1 MSGFIQGEDRH
12 QATLFPERLDDYIA
26 EDSSVRVIDVFLDDL
41 DLSGLGFKT
50 HSEKTG
56 RPAYHASTLMKIYVY
71 GYLNRVQSSRRLERE
86 AHRNVELMWLTG
98 RLAPDFKTIAD
109 FRKDNGPAIR
119 LVCREFILLC
129 KKLNLFADAFV
140 AIDGSK
146 FKAVNNRDR
155 NFTKAKMQ
163 RRLQQIDESIERYL
177 GQIASADRQEAAMAR
192 DNKIHRLEDKITAL
206 KTEMARLNTLEVQ
219 MLQTPDQ
226 QISLTD
232 PDARSMATSGR
243 GTGTV
248 GYNVQTAVD
257 AKHHLIVTHEVT
269 NVGHDRHQLH
279 HMAEQ
284 AKAAIGSETLTV
296 VADRGYFT
304 GEELLACE
312 QSKITTYLPRPQT
325 SGSTKK
331 GLFSK
336 RDFIYKA
343 DDDEYECPAGER
355 LIWRFETEEKGL
367 TLHKYWSSHCPTC
380 PIKSQCTT
388 GTYRRVMRWEHEA
401 VLEAAEARLEREPE
415 RMRTRRET
423 VEHPFGTLKC
433 WMGYTHFH
441 MKTLKHVGTEMSLHV
456 LAYNFKRVLSI
467 LGVTPL
473 LQAIK
478 ASVMPSYRQQWAHER
493 YRQRIRWLVGT
504 QNGKAR
510 FKNHSRGDGLTHRLS
525 CCY

>member
-1 MSGFIQGEDRH
+1 MSGFIQGDDRH
-12 QATLFPERLDDYIA
+12 QATLFPERVDDYIA
-26 EDSSVRVIDVFLDDL
+26 EDNAVRVIDVFVDDL

-56 RPAYHASTLMKIYVY
+56 RPAYHPTILLKLYVY

-109 FRKDNGPAIR
+109 FRKNNGQAIR

-129 KKLNLFADAFV
+129 KKLELFADAFV

-177 GQIASADRQEAAMAR
+177 SQIASADRQEAAVAT
-192 DNKIHRLEDKITAL
+192 DNTQRLKDKITAL
-206 KTEMARLNTLEVQ
+206 KTEMTGLKKLEVQ
-219 MLQTPDQ
+219 MLQAPDQ

-257 AKHHLIVTHEVT
+257 ATHHLIVTHEVT

-279 HMAEQ
+279 HMAQQ
-284 AKAAIGSETLTV
+284 AKEVIGSETLAV

-304 GEELLACE
+304 GKELLACE
-312 QSKITTYLPRPQT
+312 QSKITTYLPKPQT

-336 RDFIYKA
+336 RDFTYKA
-343 DDDEYECPAGER
+343 EDDEYECPAGKR

-367 TLHKYWSSHCPTC
+367 TLHKYWSSHCPNC
-380 PIKSQCTT
+380 SLKSQCTT
-388 GTYRRVMRWEHEA
+388 SPYRRVTRWEHEA
-401 VLEAAEARLEREPE
+401 VLEATEIRLEQEPE
-415 RMRTRRET
+415 RMRTRRAT
-423 VEHPFGTLKC
+423 VEHPFGTLKG
-433 WMGYTHFH
+433 WMGYTHFQ
-441 MKTLKHVGTEMSLHV
+441 MKTLKHVSTEMSLHV
-456 LAYNFKRVLSI
+456 LAYNFKRVLAI
-467 LGVTPL
+467 LGVQPL
-473 LQAIK
+473 LQAI
-478 ASVMPSYRQQWAHER
+478 Q
-493 YRQRIRWLVGT
+493 T
-504 QNGKAR
+504 
-510 FKNHSRGDGLTHRLS
+510 
-525 CCY
+525 

>member
-1 MSGFIQGEDRH
+1 MSGFIQGDDRH
-12 QATLFPERLDDYIA
+12 QATLFPEQLDDYIA
-26 EDSSVRVIDVFLDDL
+26 EDNAVRVIDVFVDDL

-56 RPAYHASTLMKIYVY
+56 RPAYHPTILLKLYVY

-109 FRKDNGPAIR
+109 FRKNNGKAIR
-119 LVCREFILLC
+119 LVCREFIMLC
-129 KKLNLFADAFV
+129 KKLNLFAEAFV

-163 RRLQQIDESIERYL
+163 RRLQQIDASIERYL
-177 GQIASADRQEAAMAR
+177 SQIASADRQEAAVAT
-192 DNKIHRLEDKITAL
+192 DHTHRLEDKITAL
-206 KTEMARLNTLEVQ
+206 KTEMARLKKLEVQ

-279 HMAEQ
+279 HMAQQ
-284 AKAAIGSETLTV
+284 AKEAIGTETLAV

-304 GEELLACE
+304 GEEILACE
-312 QSKITTYLPRPQT
+312 ESKITTYLPKPQT

-336 RDFIYKA
+336 RDFIYHAK
-343 DDDEYECPAGER
+343 DDEYQCPAGER

-367 TLHKYWSSHCPTC
+367 TLHKYWSSHCPNC
-380 PIKSQCTT
+380 AMKSQCTT
-388 GTYRRVMRWEHEA
+388 SPYRRVTRWEHEA
-401 VLEAAEARLEREPE
+401 VLEAAAARLDQEPE
-415 RMRTRRET
+415 RMRTRRAT
-423 VEHPFGTLKC
+423 VEHPFGTLKG
-433 WMGYTHFH
+433 WMGYTHFQT
-441 MKTLKHVGTEMSLHV
+441 KTLKHVSTEMSLHV

-467 LGVTPL
+467 LGVLPL
-473 LQAIK
+473 LQAIQ
-478 ASVMPSYRQQWAHER
+478 A
-493 YRQRIRWLVGT
+493 
-504 QNGKAR
+504 
-510 FKNHSRGDGLTHRLS
+510 
-525 CCY
+525 